1 MPKRNGQT
9 TDEGTSS
16 FENSLAELEKIVL
29 ELETGDIPL
38 DRSLQLYEQGTKLSR
53 QCQERLRKAEERIE
67 ALTRESGG
75 PTALPID
82 DEEPSQRESPSDL
95 SDDDIPF

>member
-1 MPKRNGQT
+1 MKD
-9 TDEGTSS
+9 DEPST
-16 FENSLAELEKIVL
+16 FENSLAELEKIVQ
-29 ELETGDIPL
+29 ELESGDIPL

-75 PTALPID
+75 PAGLPIE
-82 DEEPSQRESPSDL
+82 DEEPPQRESASGL